1 MKEKSIENEAE
12 MDFYFSQICGM
23 VIFVIIF
30 YNRMQNMDYERRG
43 NKMKKKIVL
52 SMLLLCLACASAGC
66 GGKSDKSAA
75 DLKSTDIEY
84 DVDDFVTLGDYMD
97 VEVTLNEEDYQITD
111 ENLSQYAEGIISYFK
126 VYTKDDSKTEVGEN
140 DVIDVD
146 YVGKKDGEA
155 FDGGSA
161 KNQIIDVANN
171 CDPTTNKG
179 FIDGFTSGLA
189 GAKVGD
195 VVDCKVTFPENYQ
208 PENLAGQEVTFT
220 FTINSV
226 QRPAKLEDL
235 NDDLAKKYF
244 KVNTK
249 EEFMKQARTMLEAQM
264 EMNRQSDIRVE
275 VIDKVTEKCD
285 VKELPQGLLEARVDE
300 FIEGVEKK
308 YCSDGTSMEE
318 YVKNNYGSTLEE
330 YEKDITSTM
339 EENIKEEMVFEAI
352 AKKEDMEFDEE
363 GYKNFISNLVQNR
376 GYDSEDSLYES
387 YGPDKEAGKAYMEK
401 IYLQQKACQK
411 IVENTKVNYKEKENS

>member
-1 MKEKSIENEAE
+1 
-12 MDFYFSQICGM
+12 
-23 VIFVIIF
+23 
-30 YNRMQNMDYERRG
+30 
-43 NKMKKKIVL
+43 MKKKIIM
-52 SMLLLCLACASAGC
+52 SMLLLCLACATAGC
-66 GGKSDKSAA
+66 GDKSDKSPAGS
-75 DLKSTDIEY
+75 KSTDIAY
-84 DVDDFVTLGDYMD
+84 NVDDFVTLGDYMD
-97 VEVTLNEEDYQITD
+97 VEVTLNEEDYQVTD
-111 ENLSQYAEGIISYFK
+111 ENLSQYAEDMISYFK

-155 FDGGSA
+155 FEGGSA
-161 KNQIIDVANN
+161 QNQIIDVANN
-171 CDPTTNKG
+171 YNPVTNSG
-179 FIDGFTSGLA
+179 YIEGFTSGLA

-195 VVDCKVTFPENYQ
+195 VVDCKVTFPEDYQ
-208 PENLAGQEVTFT
+208 VEDLAGQEVTFT

-235 NDDLAKKYF
+235 NDDLAKMYF
-244 KVNTK
+244 QVDTK
-249 EEFMKQARTMLEAQM
+249 EEFMKQIKTVLEAQM
-264 EMNRQSDIRVE
+264 EMNRQSDIRME

-300 FIEGVEKK
+300 YLAGVEKK

-318 YVKNNYGSTLEE
+318 YVKNSYGTTLEE
-330 YEKDITSTM
+330 YEKNITSTM
-339 EENIKEEMVFEAI
+339 EENIKQEMVFEAI

-363 GYKNFISNLVQNR
+363 GYKNYISNLVQN
-376 GYDSEDSLYES
+376 GKYDSEDSLYET
-387 YGPDKEAGKAYMEK
+387 YGPDKEAGKAYLEK